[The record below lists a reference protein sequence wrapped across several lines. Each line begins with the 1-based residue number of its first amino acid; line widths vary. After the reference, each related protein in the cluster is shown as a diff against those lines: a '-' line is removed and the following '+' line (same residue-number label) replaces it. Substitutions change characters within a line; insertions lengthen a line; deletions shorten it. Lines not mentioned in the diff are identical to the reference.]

1 MIIHS
6 ILEYIKDVAK
16 PDKRKEILRAAVELI
31 AEQGFHGAPMAMIAE
46 KAGVAAGTIYC
57 HFRSRDVLINELYL
71 EIEERITAFLQD
83 GYVVENTIRER
94 FLHLVTGLLRYFI
107 AHPLDFRYTEQF
119 HNSPYGAAFRRDKC
133 LGKSDN
139 NIYMELF
146 EQGVSQRVIQDLPLI
161 VLAALTFGPLIS
173 VMRDHTLGFVTLDD
187 RLIEKIAASCWEALR
202 Q

>member
-1 MIIHS
+1 
-6 ILEYIKDVAK
+6 VAK
-16 PDKRKEILRAAVELI
+16 PDKRTEILRAALELM

-57 HFRSRDVLINELYL
+57 YFKSRDVLITEVYR
-71 EIEERITAFLQD
+71 EIEARITAYLQD
-83 GYVVENTIRER
+83 GYGVEHPIRER
-94 FLHLVTGLLRYFI
+94 FLHIATGLLRYFI
-107 AHPLDFRYTEQF
+107 AHPLDFRYLEQF

-133 LGKSDN
+133 LGKSDH

-146 EQGVSQRVIQDLPLI
+146 EQGINERVIQDLPLI
-161 VLAALTFGPLIS
+161 VLAALTFGPMIS
-173 VMRDHTLGFVTLDD
+173 IMRDHTLGFVTLDD